1 VDSAV
6 VGSRCSSCGQQ
17 APVELSG
24 LEARCSA
31 CGARRFPLSAPSVSL
46 TGQPARFGGSAATL
60 FGVAVLV
67 LGGALSIGVLLLLQS
82 IAPTTALGW
91 AVGIP
96 MLVAS
101 AFFGILLLVAG
112 NRLKKHGSAKARA
125 VRFDALRALIAHKKR
140 PVTPHEV
147 ARALNLSDR
156 EADALLTEFVSEYPT
171 PVTLDVGD
179 DGQLRY
185 DFSGS
190 ETRWRVLEE
199 EHGAELDRELGD
211 EASKQRFR
219 VR

>member
-1 VDSAV
+1 ML
-6 VGSRCSSCGQQ
+6 Q
-17 APVELSG
+17 G

-60 FGVAVLV
+60 FGIAVLV
-67 LGGALSIGVLLLLQS
+67 LGGALSLGVLLLLQS
-82 IAPTTALGW
+82 LWPATALGW
-91 AVGIP
+91 AIGIP

-101 AFFGILLLVAG
+101 LFFGILLLVAG
-112 NRLKKHGSAKARA
+112 SRLREHGSKRARA

-140 PVTPHEV
+140 PVTPNEV
-147 ARALNLSDR
+147 ARALNLSDV
-156 EADALLTEFVSEYPT
+156 EADTLLTEFVRDYPT

-190 ETRWRVLEE
+190 DLSGSERRWRVLEE
-199 EHGAELDRELGD
+199 EHGAELDRELGE
-211 EASKQRFR
+211 EAGKQRFR

>member
-1 VDSAV
+1 M
-6 VGSRCSSCGQQ
+6 
-17 APVELSG
+17 
-24 LEARCSA
+24 
-31 CGARRFPLSAPSVSL
+31 SL

-60 FGVAVLV
+60 FGIAVLV
-67 LGGALSIGVLLLLQS
+67 LGSALSIGVLLLLQS
-82 IAPTTALGW
+82 IAPTTVLGW
-91 AVGIP
+91 AIGLP

-101 AFFGILLLVAG
+101 VFFGVLLLIAG
-112 NRLKKHGSAKARA
+112 NRLKKHGSARARA

-147 ARALNLSDR
+147 ARSLNLSDAD
-156 EADALLTEFVSEYPT
+156 ADALLTEFVREYPT

-199 EHGAELDRELGD
+199 EHGAELDRELGED
-211 EASKQRFR
+211 ASNQRFR